1 MTNYEEFQNL
11 GEFLAYK
18 IKEKGYTNNQF
29 ALYANIRKGQISKL
43 VNNKTRN
50 PTVGTLR
57 KIAHVLQVDYTIL
70 VRLSQNWQDK
80 IVDEPTGQPDLNFS
94 LLDKFFGRSKE
105 IGILTE
111 SIASHRLIIITGL
124 AGIGKTALVR
134 NVLETLP
141 KQALEKFE
149 KPIFCTVNDDYTIAD
164 IADYVNYK
172 SDHPFEQP
180 QLPQLKN
187 AIANIL
193 EVLTRK
199 YHLLILDNL
208 NLDHP
213 EHSASYLQLLKQIAE
228 TKHQSCVI
236 VTSQKHPTGS
246 RAWQH
251 RPQVISLKGLE
262 EPEAIALLTSEG
274 LSPQADQKF
283 IKLLIQKYNSNPLGL
298 KFAVQDIIE
307 LCDGKLE
314 LYFKRST
321 MFAEEFGEK
330 IREILQRLP
339 ALELELLYWIALL
352 KEDIPFYQ
360 IRSEFPERQR
370 HIIDNNRINE
380 MIKGLRSRSLLES
393 NDGNFFLPPE
403 VQACTEKSLLE
414 QLSQEI
420 MSIASDGD
428 SSKLNWLQKLELVYE
443 QINLRQRLS
452 LYLNNEALS
461 ETLVQVEAKLVETD
475 RIGYA
480 IENLEYLLRKF

>member
-1 MTNYEEFQNL
+1 MSNYEEFQSL
-11 GEFLAYK
+11 GEFLIYK
-18 IKEKGYTNNQF
+18 IKEKGWKSNNQF
-29 ALYANIRKGQISKL
+29 AEYAKVRKGQISKL

-50 PTVGTLR
+50 PTFETLK
-57 KIAHVLQVDYTIL
+57 KIADALEVDCMIL
-70 VRLSQNWQDK
+70 VRLSQNGLDK
-80 IVDEPTGQPDLNFS
+80 ILDESTGQPDVNFS
-94 LLDKFFGRSKE
+94 SLDNFFGRSKE
-105 IGILTE
+105 IATITE
-111 SIASHRLIIITGL
+111 SIASHRLILISGL
-124 AGIGKTALVR
+124 AGVGKTALVR

-141 KQALEKFE
+141 NELIQKFE

-164 IADYVNYK
+164 IGDYVSYK
-172 SDHPFEQP
+172 SDRPFDQP
-180 QLPQLKN
+180 KLNNP
-187 AIANIL
+187 IANIL

-199 YHLLILDNL
+199 RHLLILDNL

-213 EHSASYLQLLKQIAE
+213 EHNASYLQFLKQIAE
-228 TKHQSCVI
+228 TEHQSCVI

-298 KFAVQDIIE
+298 KSAVQDIIE

-428 SSKLNWLQKLELVYE
+428 TSKLNWLQKLELVYE

-452 LYLNNEALS
+452 LYLNNETLS